1 MDKIPLLD
9 MTPVDAKRVQG
20 KINKNTSTGGV
31 VYIRT
36 RQRNGIESL
45 INREEE
51 LDWAW
56 YFTARAQGG

>member
-51 LDWAW
+51 LDWA
-56 YFTARAQGG
+56 